1 MGAMENKGLN
11 IFNSK
16 YVLCDEATATDS
28 AILGVSRVVAHECA
42 LPQTYCISVSIAR
55 CSCSFDICSRY
66 LHNWTGNRV
75 TVRDWFQLCLKEG
88 LTVFRCAAP
97 SFASQRAGISCR
109 QLNVCFRD
117 QQFSTSL
124 TSSLD
129 NRLQQVRTLLAT
141 QFAEDAG
148 PLAHAVRPQSYVEI
162 NNFYTSTVYEKGAEL
177 CRMMHV
183 IIGAAAFRTGMDLY
197 FETYDGQA
205 VTMEDWVDCM
215 LQAASS
221 HRASFV
227 PSKQQWML
235 WCAFLFLAK
244 DACSAVHAYSTAG
257 TAQRA
262 HLQSTYTAAMTP
274 TPSNCC
280 CTADRRFEAPHSLLS
295 FPCP

>member
-1 MGAMENKGLN
+1 MRLPKLQLHFSF
-11 IFNSK
+11 I
-16 YVLCDEATATDS
+16 
-28 AILGVSRVVAHECA
+28 RA
-42 LPQTYCISVSIAR
+42 LFVPM
-55 CSCSFDICSRY
+55 SCVCSRY

-97 SFASQRAGISCR
+97 STCASLRAGVSCG
-109 QLNVCFRD
+109 QLNVRFRD
-117 QQFSTSL
+117 QQFSSSL

-221 HRASFV
+221 HGASFV

-235 WCAFLFLAK
+235 WCAFFFL
-244 DACSAVHAYSTAG
+244 TLLRML
-257 TAQRA
+257 TR
-262 HLQSTYTAAMTP
+262 LQVQHSGHTF
-274 TPSNCC
+274 S
-280 CTADRRFEAPHSLLS
+280 PHTLQL
-295 FPCP
+295 